1 MKKYFAHF
9 AGLFLLLL
17 VGVACSKD
25 ESPDPEPQPGI
36 DRSANLLATGDSAED
51 LLTNTDFD
59 NLRIQ
64 IAYVNGFRPTDEALA
79 NLRNFLLQRTFKENI
94 TFEFLALPSPD
105 EESLTLQEIA
115 VLENENRTL
124 YNEGRTLAVYI
135 YFADAPADG
144 DDLDGGTF
152 TLGAVYRNTSMVIH
166 ERTLRSISARS
177 LLISTADVE
186 TATLNHEFGHLF
198 GLVDLSTPE
207 VNPHEDPEAA
217 NHCDIEGC
225 LMQAKLEFGGSA
237 KAVLES
243 RASKGEAA
251 VPVLDAECIRDLQAI
266 GGR

>member
-25 ESPDPEPQPGI
+25 ESPDPDPQPGI

-59 NLRIQ
+59 NIRIQ
-64 IAYVNGFRPTDEALA
+64 IAYVEGFRPTDEALA
-79 NLRNFLLQRTFKENI
+79 NLRNFLLQRTFKDNVS
-94 TFEFLALPSPD
+94 FEFLALPSPD

-124 YNEGRTLAVYI
+124 YNDGRTLAVYI

-198 GLVDLSTPE
+198 GLVALSTPE

-217 NHCDIEGC
+217 NHCNIDGC
-225 LMQAKLEFGGSA
+225 LMQAKLEFGASA
-237 KAVLES
+237 KEVLES
-243 RASKGEAA
+243 RAAKGAAA
-251 VPVLDAECIRDLQAI
+251 VPVLDAECLRDLQAM